1 MGEQQYF
8 LIPDTETGGLDS
20 KRHKLLEIGA
30 TVFNQEGKKV
40 DEFHAL
46 LNPDENSKSQTLFAM
61 KINRCYK
68 RYGPQAPQVTNK
80 EIATHFVRWLLDTN
94 EKYSP
99 ILAGQNLQFDIR
111 FISEFLETYGYENW
125 NEIFGFHH
133 LDTTMLAR
141 ALQLSGLLK
150 TKKLNL
156 SALAEEFKIVNVDA
170 HTAVA
175 DSETTALVL
184 IHILNL
190 IKKN

>member
-1 MGEQQYF
+1 MAEQQYF

-20 KRHKLLEIGA
+20 KKHKLCEIGA
-30 TVFNQEGKKV
+30 TVFDNSGKKV

-46 LNPDENSKSQTLFAM
+46 LNPKEDSKMQTLYAM

-68 RYGPQAPQVTNK
+68 RYGPQTNQLSNQDV
-80 EIATHFVRWLLDTN
+80 ADHFVRWLLDMS

-99 ILAGQNLQFDIR
+99 VLAGQNLQFDIR
-111 FISEFLETYGYENW
+111 FISEFLEAHGYENW

-133 LDTTMLAR
+133 LDTTMLAK

-156 SALAEEFKIVNVDA
+156 GALAEEFKIINPDA
-170 HTAVA
+170 HTAIA
-175 DSETTALVL
+175 DCETTALVL
-184 IHILNL
+184 INMLNL
-190 IKKN
+190 IKK